1 MPGLSGELKFK
12 TSRSGGKGG
21 QNVNKVETAVELYWD
36 LENSAFFEEDQK
48 ALLREIL
55 QNRISSEGILHI
67 KNQEYRTQKENKI
80 AVVKKFEK
88 LVENALKVR
97 KKRKPTKPTKASK
110 VKKKESKIRQA
121 EIKEGRKKITT

>member
-48 ALLREIL
+48 ALLREKL